1 MTATDRCKAFEHAAR
16 QEAALQAVQDGTDA
30 SDAGYIERFVRVAT
44 LQERHRAAQTLAG
57 AAAPA
62 PLPPPPPPPTSERPF
77 YEARAEAAYA
87 KRPPTRGEEPLVD
100 VRGESYRRVLRD
112 CPILA
117 RSQAQALARAA
128 ARGMVGAF
136 RNNGSTTLGC
146 AAPDALRGRLD
157 DESIAT
163 IRRCVVELRRLSSIS
178 SGVDERRLALS
189 GAFLARLQP
198 PGASARRRAL
208 ESKPRCYWNLH
219 VDEYNVETYEHTT
232 LLYLSDHGSD
242 FTGGRF
248 VFYDGDGVDRYLEP
262 SAGTVI
268 CFRGDATNLH
278 AVEKVSSGCR
288 FALTALFHETSD
300 PGPLFEAGGGGGDPY
315 ASWDALLRSAA
326 ETSLM
331 AQDARRRDLLDDA
344 SSTPVAAR
352 LATDL
357 RGDWCDARVSYDED
371 AVVSDIGPAPDAV
384 LVDLVA
390 AALRPGDES
399 GAFDVFGESEESSDD
414 GAPPLLLTYAT
425 ARGVHGPSGTLSW
438 RRARYALLDGGEEVA
453 SCECEVTPTADGAQK
468 RLVFGGDITVV
479 VDELA
484 ATASNSGTGH
494 ALWPGAVALA
504 LCVVGR
510 EKAAQS
516 VVELGCGACA
526 LPGRAAAAMGGTV
539 TLTDGAPAL
548 LPVLRKLDGVEVCL
562 YNFAGGGT
570 FDGLDDASAEPS
582 EPPEP
587 ADLVLGAEIAYRAAD
602 AEALAACIPR
612 RLADGG
618 TAVLCSDEKRAPLKL
633 CGELLRKRGFVVEDS
648 VLTLTVT
655 PDVGAATTHRVRVVR
670 ARRSSSSSGVGAS

>member
-1 MTATDRCKAFEHAAR
+1 MSATDRCKAFEHAAR

-62 PLPPPPPPPTSERPF
+62 PLPPPPPPPPTGERPF

-117 RSQAQALARAA
+117 KSDARILARAA

-146 AAPDALRGRLD
+146 AAPEALQGRLD

-163 IRRCVVELRRLSSIS
+163 IRRCVVELRRLAAEAA
-178 SGVDERRLALS
+178 GVDERRLALS

-208 ESKPRCYWNLH
+208 ESKPRCYWNVH
-219 VDEYNVETYEHTT
+219 VDEYNVDTYEHTT

-268 CFRGDATNLH
+268 CFRGDAANLH

-288 FALTALFHETSD
+288 FALTALFHESSD

-344 SSTPVAAR
+344 SSAPVAAR

-357 RGDWCDARVSYDED
+357 RGDWCDARVSYDGE
-371 AVVSDIGPAPDAV
+371 VVSDTGPAPDAV

-390 AALRPGDES
+390 AALRTDDG
-399 GAFDVFGESEESSDD
+399 GAFDVFGESDESSDD
-414 GAPPLLLTYAT
+414 GAPPRLLTYA
-425 ARGVHGPSGTLSW
+425 AAGGAHGPSGTLSW
-438 RRARYALLDGGEEVA
+438 RRARYTLVDGGEEVA
-453 SCECEVTPTADGAQK
+453 SCECEVTFTRDGAQK

-484 ATASNSGTGH
+484 ATAHNSGTGH
-494 ALWPGAVALA
+494 ALWPGAVGLA
-504 LCVVGR
+504 LWIIGR
-510 EKAAQS
+510 ENAART

-526 LPGRAAAAMGGTV
+526 LPGRAAAALGGRV

-548 LPVLRKLDGVEVCL
+548 LPVLRKLRGVEVCL
-562 YNFAGGGT
+562 YNFAGGGA
-570 FDGLDDASAEPS
+570 FDGLDASAEPS
-582 EPPEP
+582 EPPAP
-587 ADLVLGAEIAYRAAD
+587 ADIVLGAEIAYRAAD
-602 AEALAACIPR
+602 AEALAACIPLH
-612 RLADGG
+612 LAPGG

-648 VLTLTVT
+648 VLTLTVA
-655 PDVGAATTHRVRVVR
+655 PDAGAAATHRVRVMR
-670 ARRSSSSSGVGAS
+670 CSSSVGAS

>member
-1 MTATDRCKAFEHAAR
+1 MSATDRCKAFEHAAR

-62 PLPPPPPPPTSERPF
+62 PLLPPPPPPPTSERPF

-117 RSQAQALARAA
+117 KSDARALARAA

-146 AAPDALRGRLD
+146 AAPEALRGRLD

-163 IRRCVVELRRLSSIS
+163 IRRCVVELRRLAAEAA
-178 SGVDERRLALS
+178 GVDERRLALS

-208 ESKPRCYWNLH
+208 ESKPRGYWNVH
-219 VDEYNVETYEHTT
+219 VDEYNVDTYEHTT

-248 VFYDGDGVDRYLEP
+248 VFYDGDGVDRYLAP

-268 CFRGDATNLH
+268 CFRGDAANLH
-278 AVEKVSSGCR
+278 AVEKVTSGCR

-357 RGDWCDARVSYDED
+357 RGDWCDARVAYDGE
-371 AVVSDIGPAPDAV
+371 VVSDTGPAPDAV

-399 GAFDVFGESEESSDD
+399 GAFDVFGESEESSSDD
-414 GAPPLLLTYAT
+414 GAPPRLLTYA
-425 ARGVHGPSGTLSW
+425 AAGGAHGPSGTLSW
-438 RRARYALLDGGEEVA
+438 RRARYTLLDGGEEVA
-453 SCECEVTPTADGAQK
+453 SCECEVTFTRNGAQK

-504 LCVVGR
+504 LWILGR
-510 EKAAQS
+510 ENAART

-526 LPGRAAAAMGGTV
+526 LPGRAAAALGGRV

-562 YNFAGGGT
+562 YNFAGGGA
-570 FDGLDDASAEPS
+570 FDGLDASAEPS
-582 EPPEP
+582 EPPAP

-602 AEALAACIPR
+602 AEALAACIPL
-612 RLADGG
+612 RLAPGG

-633 CGELLRKRGFVVEDS
+633 CGELLRKRGFVVEDT
-648 VLTLTVT
+648 VLTLTVS
-655 PDVGAATTHRVRVVR
+655 PEDGAATTHRVRVVR
-670 ARRSSSSSGVGAS
+670 ARRSSSSSVGAS